1 MPLIDPLCERLIEQE
16 GSDLHL
22 LEGQKPKIRK
32 HGNLTVLDD
41 EPVLDGERIKQML
54 REICSADRWQH
65 FLGRK
70 DLDFAYAL
78 EGKARFR
85 VNYYC
90 QVHGIGAVMRIIP
103 TKILTL
109 QELDTPPVLRQFAE
123 LRSGLV
129 LMTGPTGSGK
139 STTLAAVIDHIN
151 RNDARTILTIEEPV
165 EFVHANRKST
175 FCQREVGEDAK
186 SFGEALRVAARQ
198 DCDVILVGEM
208 RDYETISLALSAAG
222 MGTLVFGTLH
232 TNSAV
237 KTVDRIIDAFPSGE
251 QSKAR
256 TMLADSLRGICSQFL
271 LKRKDGKGRI
281 AAFEIL
287 LGTQGLASS
296 IRDGNNAH
304 IHNIIQAGKNNGMQ
318 LMDDAIEA
326 ILNRGLISGEEAYMK
341 SHDKERFIMHAPK
354 MAGNGQA

>member
-1 MPLIDPLCERLIEQE
+1 VPLIDPLCERLIGQE

-32 HGNLTVLDD
+32 HGGLVVLDD
-41 EPVLDGERIKQML
+41 EPVLDSEKIRQML
-54 REICSADRWQH
+54 REICSAERWQS
-65 FLGRK
+65 FLNRK
-70 DLDFAYAL
+70 DIDFAYAL
-78 EGKARFR
+78 DGKARFR

-103 TKILTL
+103 TQISTL
-109 QELDTPPVLRQFAE
+109 QQLETPPILKQFAE

-151 RNDARTILTIEEPV
+151 RNDARYILTIEEPI
-165 EFVHANRKST
+165 EFVHSNNKST
-175 FCQREVGEDAK
+175 FCQREVGTDAK
-186 SFGEALRVAARQ
+186 SFAEALRIAVRQ

-208 RDYETISLALSAAG
+208 RDYETISLAISAAA

-237 KTVDRIIDAFPSGE
+237 KTVDRIIDAFPSD
-251 QSKAR
+251 QQPKAR
-256 TMLADSLRGICSQFL
+256 TMLADSLRGICSQLL
-271 LKRKDGKGRI
+271 LKKKDGKGRI
-281 AAFEIL
+281 AAFEVL
-287 LGTQGLASS
+287 AGTQGLASS
-296 IRDGNNAH
+296 IRDGNNAN

-326 ILNRGLISGEEAYMK
+326 ILNRGLVSGEEAYMK
-341 SHDKERFIMHAPK
+341 SHDKERFIKHAPK
-354 MAGNGQA
+354 MQGHG